1 MRKLVIGV
9 LAAGAC
15 LTMMPRQASAR
26 PPYQQAFWTNYNV
39 KQDSKLGMAKCQ
51 LCHMGDNKAV
61 RNPYGAA
68 LAKALGK
75 EKATP
80 EEVTAALKKVENE
93 VSADKK
99 TKYIDLI
106 KADKLPGA
114 PAEAK

>member
-15 LTMMPRQASAR
+15 VAMLPQMASAR
-26 PPYQQAFWTNYNV
+26 PPYQQAFYTAYNV
-39 KQDSKLGMAKCQ
+39 KPESKLAMAKCQ

-61 RNPYGAA
+61 RNTYGMA

-80 EEVTAALKKVENE
+80 EEVTAAAKKIENDL
-93 VSADKK
+93 SADKK
-99 TKYIDLI
+99 TKFIELI

>member
-1 MRKLVIGV
+1 MRRLVIGV

-15 LTMMPRQASAR
+15 VAMLPQMASAR
-26 PPYQQAFWTNYNV
+26 PPYQQTFYTIYNV
-39 KQDSKLGMAKCQ
+39 KPESKLAAAKCQ
-51 LCHMGDNKAV
+51 LCHMGDDKSV

-68 LAKALGK
+68 MAKALGK
-75 EKATP
+75 ERATN
-80 EEVTAALKKVENE
+80 EELTTAIKKIETE

-99 TKYIDLI
+99 TKYVDLI